1 MPRPQIVLPPTYYHD
16 HFTEML
22 AFIGRVYGPALGEAE
37 QAFIGAFGALS
48 LQAQCLYIR
57 MSNRKKAVFRLG
69 DLGYGEIPEP
79 EYALDE
85 LRRAGFAG
93 GVGEGDYRAV
103 LDDLQKPELIALAR
117 AHAAEGFRASWG
129 KPEIVAWVVA
139 RVPYDTFTA
148 NVDLTGVFLPGHRD
162 TVAFL
167 LYLYFG
173 RLPDR
178 ESGAG
183 LGGSSMTSF
192 TLRDMGL
199 MSVKARETYSARFA
213 DMAEARAGFFYS
225 RLRRELAMGA
235 DVEAIA
241 AAADAF
247 PEAPGD
253 YAGRLRDK
261 VMHAIGQY
269 FDKTGRIE
277 RAVAFY
283 DRADLFEARERSVR
297 LLHAAGDLAAVTARL
312 DRMLDAPAHDEEHI
326 FAGDFYQRKFGARRT
341 GIYTELLRGAATITA
356 DDVYRG
362 HPEYAAIRH
371 FEAEGWS
378 GHHTENGLW
387 PALFGLLF
395 WDELFESGELSSGF
409 DLVPQCLRDRTFH
422 VKFADAVEMKLEAV
436 ARGEAGPLVERTVRR
451 RKGELNG
458 LFVWLDGINALM
470 QAFLRAAP
478 PAAVRDVLRLISQD
492 VHGLRDGF
500 PDLLLMGEA
509 GVRFVEIK
517 AEGDVV
523 RRHQLA
529 RMTLLRGVGFQAD
542 ICRVR
547 YAVDPDLTYVVV
559 DVETTGGR
567 APNDRVTEIGAVK
580 VRGGKVVDEWSSLI
594 NPQKHIPAF
603 ITQLTGIT
611 NAMVAGAPTFAE
623 IADTFEAFM
632 AGAVFVAHNVN
643 FDHGF
648 ISSEFRRLERSFR
661 FPKMCTVASMRRHYP
676 GHDSYSL
683 ANLTRA
689 YNIRLDNHHRALA
702 DARAAAELLILVNEK
717 RLSDNSEAAA

>member
-22 AFIGRVYGPALGEAE
+22 AFIGQVYGTALGEAE
-37 QAFIGAFGALS
+37 HAFIRSFAELS

-69 DLGYGEIPEP
+69 DLSYGEIPEP
-79 EYALDE
+79 AFALDE
-85 LRRAGFAG
+85 LRRAGFAR
-93 GVGEGDYRAV
+93 GVEAGDGRAV
-103 LDDLQKPELIALAR
+103 LDDLGKPELVKLAR
-117 AHAAEGFRASWG
+117 RQASDGFRATWS
-129 KPEIVAWVVA
+129 KPDIVAWIAA
-139 RVPYDTFTA
+139 RVPYA
-148 NVDLTGVFLPGHRD
+148 DLAASFDLSGCFVPGHRE

-178 ESGAG
+178 ETGAG
-183 LGGSSMTSF
+183 MTSF
-192 TLRDMGL
+192 TLRDLGL
-199 MSVKARETYSARFA
+199 VAVKARESYAARFA

-225 RLRRELAMGA
+225 RLRREMGLGA

-241 AAADAF
+241 DTAHTF
-247 PEAPGD
+247 PDAPGEF
-253 YAGRLRDK
+253 AGRLRDK
-261 VMHAIGQY
+261 VMHALGQH
-269 FDKTGRIE
+269 FDKHGNIE
-277 RAVAFY
+277 RAVDFY
-283 DRADLFEARERSVR
+283 DRADLFEARERVVR
-297 LLHAAGDLAAVTARL
+297 LLHAAGDMAAVTARL
-312 DRMLDAPAHDEEHI
+312 DRMLEAPAHDEEHI
-326 FAGDFYQRKFGARRT
+326 FASDFYQRKFGAKRT
-341 GIYTELLRGAATITA
+341 GVFTELLREAQTITA

-362 HPEYAAIRH
+362 HPEYAAIAH
-371 FEAEGWS
+371 FEARGWA
-378 GHHTENGLW
+378 GFHTENGLW

-409 DLVPQCLRDRTFH
+409 DLVPHCLRDRSFH
-422 VKFADAVEMKLEAV
+422 VKFAAEVETRLDAV
-436 ARGEAGPLVERTVRR
+436 ARGEAGPLVESTVRR
-451 RKGELNG
+451 RNGELNG
-458 LFVWLDGINALM
+458 LFQWFDGINALM

-478 PAAVRDVLRLISQD
+478 PAAVREVLGHISRDVY
-492 VHGLRDGF
+492 GLRDGF
-500 PDLLLMGEA
+500 PDLLLMGEG

-523 RRHQLA
+523 RRNQMA
-529 RMTLLRGVGFQAD
+529 RMTLLKNAGFAAD

-547 YAVDPDLTYVVV
+547 YAVDPDQTYVVV

-567 APNDRVTEIGAVK
+567 APFDRVTEIGAVK
-580 VRGGKVVDEWSSLI
+580 VRGGQVIDEWSSLI
-594 NPQKHIPAF
+594 NPQKSIPAF

-611 NAMVAGAPTFAE
+611 NAMVADAPVFAE
-623 IADTFEAFM
+623 VADTFEAFM

-648 ISSEFRRLERSFR
+648 ISSEFRRLERPFR

-689 YNIRLDNHHRALA
+689 YNIRLDNHHRALD
-702 DARAAAELLILVNEK
+702 DAKAAAELLKMINEK
-717 RLSDNSEAAA
+717 RLAA

>member
-1 MPRPQIVLPPTYYHD
+1 MPRPQIILPPTYYHD

-22 AFIGRVYGPALGEAE
+22 AFIGQVYGPALGAQER
-37 QAFIGAFGALS
+37 AFIAAFTDLN

-69 DLGYGEIPEP
+69 DLSYGEIPEP
-79 EYALDE
+79 ELALDD
-85 LRRAGFAG
+85 LRRAGFAR
-93 GVGEGDYRAV
+93 GVGAGDYRAL
-103 LDDLQKPELIALAR
+103 LDDLQKPELVAVAR
-117 AHAAEGFRASWG
+117 AHAAEGFRATWS
-129 KPEIVAWVVA
+129 KSDIAAWVAA
-139 RVPYDTFTA
+139 RVPYAHLAET
-148 NVDLTGVFLPGHRD
+148 VDLTGVFLPGHRE

-173 RLPDR
+173 RLSDR
-178 ESGAG
+178 ETGTG
-183 LGGSSMTSF
+183 MTGF

-199 MSVKARETYSARFA
+199 IAVKARETYAARFA

-225 RLRRELAMGA
+225 RLRRELGQGG
-235 DVEAIA
+235 DIETI
-241 AAADAF
+241 ADAVETF
-247 PEAPGD
+247 PEAPGEF
-253 YAGRLRDK
+253 AGRLRDK

-269 FDKTGRIE
+269 FDKRGNVA
-277 RAVAFY
+277 RAVEFY
-283 DRADLFEARERSVR
+283 DRADLFEARERTVR
-297 LLHAAGDLAAVTARL
+297 LLHGAGDLSAVTARL

-326 FAGDFYQRKFGARRT
+326 FASDFYQRKFGAKRT
-341 GIYTELLRGAATITA
+341 GVFTELLRNAATITA

-371 FEAEGWS
+371 FEAEGWA
-378 GHHTENGLW
+378 GYHTENGLW

-422 VKFADAVEMKLEAV
+422 VKFADAVEAGIDAV
-436 ARGEAGPLVERTVRR
+436 ARGEAGPLIERTARR
-451 RKGELNG
+451 RNGELNG
-458 LFVWLDGINALM
+458 LFMWFDGINALM
-470 QAFLRAAP
+470 QAFLKAAP
-478 PAAVRDVLRLISQD
+478 PDAVAAVLRHISRDVY
-492 VHGLRDGF
+492 GLRDGF
-500 PDLLLMGEA
+500 PDLLLMGEG

-523 RRHQLA
+523 RRNQMA
-529 RMTLLRGVGFQAD
+529 RLTLLKGAGFAAD

-547 YAVDPDLTYVVV
+547 YAVDPDQTYVVV

-580 VRGGKVVDEWSSLI
+580 VKGGRVIDEWSSLI

-623 IADTFEAFM
+623 VADAFEAFL
-632 AGAVFVAHNVN
+632 AGSVFVAHNVN

-648 ISSEFRRLERSFR
+648 ISSEFRRLERPFR

-683 ANLTRA
+683 ANLTRT

-717 RLSDNSEAAA
+717 RLLQAA

>member
-22 AFIGRVYGPALGEAE
+22 AFIGQVYGPALGAEE
-37 QAFIGAFGALS
+37 QAFIEAFGRLS

-69 DLGYGEIPEP
+69 DLRYGEIPEP

-85 LRRAGFAG
+85 LRHAGFAC
-93 GVGEGDYRAV
+93 GVGEGDYRAL
-103 LDDLQKPELIALAR
+103 LDDLQKAELTAVAK
-117 AHAAEGFRASWG
+117 AHAPEGFRASWG
-129 KPEIVAWVVA
+129 KPEVVAWVAA
-139 RVPYDTFTA
+139 RVPYDLFA
-148 NVDLTGVFLPGHRD
+148 AGVDLSGVFLPGHRD

-178 ESGAG
+178 EGGAG
-183 LGGSSMTSF
+183 MISF

-199 MSVKARETYSARFA
+199 MSVKARESYAARFT

-235 DVEAIA
+235 DVDAIA
-241 AAADAF
+241 DAVDTF
-247 PEAPGD
+247 PEARGD

-269 FDKTGRIE
+269 FDKNGNMA
-277 RAVAFY
+277 RAIAFY

-297 LLHAAGDLAAVTARL
+297 LLHGAGDFAAVTARL
-312 DRMLDAPAHDEEHI
+312 DLMLDAPAHDEEHI
-326 FAGDFYQRKFGARRT
+326 FASDFYQRKFGAKRT
-341 GIYTELLRGAATITA
+341 GIYTELLRGAETITA

-371 FEAEGWS
+371 FETRGWT
-378 GHHTENGLW
+378 GHHVENGLW

-422 VKFADAVEMKLEAV
+422 TKFAGALDAGLDAV

-451 RKGELNG
+451 RNGELNG
-458 LFVWLDGINALM
+458 LFGWFEGINALM
-470 QAFLRAAP
+470 QAFLRVAP
-478 PAAVRDVLRLISQD
+478 PAAVRDVLRHISRD
-492 VHGLRDGF
+492 VHGLHDGF
-500 PDLLLMGEA
+500 PDLLLIGEG

-523 RRHQLA
+523 RRNQLA
-529 RMTLLRGVGFQAD
+529 RMTLLQGVGFQAD

-547 YAVDPDLTYVVV
+547 YAVDPDQTYVVV

-580 VRGGKVVDEWSSLI
+580 VRGGRIIDEWSSLI
-594 NPQKHIPAF
+594 NPQRHIPAF

-623 IADTFEAFM
+623 IADSFEAFLS
-632 AGAVFVAHNVN
+632 GAVFVAHNVN

-648 ISSEFRRLERSFR
+648 ISSEFRRLERPFR

-683 ANLTRA
+683 AALTRA
-689 YNIRLDNHHRALA
+689 YSIRLDNHHRALA

-717 RLSDNSEAAA
+717 RLAGDSEAAA

>member
-22 AFIGRVYGPALGEAE
+22 AFIGQVYGPALGEAE
-37 QAFIGAFGALS
+37 RVFITDFGRLS

-69 DLGYGEIPEP
+69 DLSYGEIPEP

-85 LRRAGFAG
+85 LRDTGFAR
-93 GVGEGDYRAV
+93 GVGEGDYRAL
-103 LDDLQKPELIALAR
+103 LDDFGKPELVKLAR
-117 AHAAEGFRASWG
+117 RRAPEGFRATWA
-129 KPEIVAWVVA
+129 KPEIVAWIA
-139 RVPYDTFTA
+139 TRMPYDIFTES
-148 NVDLTGVFLPGHRD
+148 VDLASLFLPGHRD

-178 ESGAG
+178 E
-183 LGGSSMTSF
+183 GGSGMISF

-199 MSVKARETYSARFA
+199 MSVKARETYAARFT

-225 RLRRELAMGA
+225 GLRRELGQGG
-235 DVEAIA
+235 DVEAVA
-241 AAADAF
+241 ARVDSF
-247 PEAPGD
+247 PEATGEF
-253 YAGRLRDK
+253 AGRLRDK

-269 FDKTGRIE
+269 FDKRGNGE
-277 RAVAFY
+277 RAIEFY
-283 DRADLFEARERSVR
+283 DRADLFEARERCVR
-297 LLHAAGDLAAVTARL
+297 LLHAAGDLSAVTQRL

-326 FAGDFYQRKFGARRT
+326 FASDFYQRKFGAKRT
-341 GIYTELLRGAATITA
+341 GIFTEWLRGAETITV

-371 FEAEGWS
+371 FEAQGRS
-378 GHHTENGLW
+378 SFHTENGLW
-387 PALFGLLF
+387 PALFALLF

-422 VKFADAVEMKLEAV
+422 LKFADVVEAKLETI
-436 ARGEAGPLVERTVRR
+436 ARGEAGPLIERTVRR
-451 RKGELNG
+451 RSGELNG
-458 LFVWLDGINALM
+458 LFQWFDGINALM
-470 QAFLRAAP
+470 RAFLRSAP
-478 PAAVRDVLRLISQD
+478 PAAVRDVLRHISQD
-492 VHGLRDGF
+492 VYALRDGF
-500 PDLLLMGEA
+500 PDLLVMGDDE
-509 GVRFVEIK
+509 VRFVEIK

-523 RRHQLA
+523 RRNQLA
-529 RMTLLRGVGFQAD
+529 RMTLLKAAGFPAD

-547 YAVDPDLTYVVV
+547 YAVDPDQTYVVV

-567 APNDRVTEIGAVK
+567 PPNDRVTEIGAVK
-580 VRGGKVVDEWSSLI
+580 VRGGKVIDEWSSLI

-603 ITQLTGIT
+603 ITGLTGIT
-611 NAMVAGAPTFAE
+611 NAMVADAPVFAE
-623 IADTFEAFM
+623 VADTFGAFM

-648 ISSEFRRLERSFR
+648 ISSEFRRLEKPFR
-661 FPKMCTVASMRRHYP
+661 YPKLCTVASMRRHYP
-676 GHDSYSL
+676 GHDSYGL
-683 ANLTRA
+683 AALTRA
-689 YNIRLDNHHRALA
+689 YDIRLDNHHRALA
-702 DARAAAELLILVNEK
+702 DARAAAELLIMVNEK
-717 RLSDNSEAAA
+717 RLHQAAAA

>member
-22 AFIGRVYGPALGEAE
+22 AFIGQVYGGALGEAE
-37 QAFIGAFGALS
+37 HAFMRAFDGLS
-48 LQAQCLYIR
+48 LPAQCLYIR

-69 DLGYGEIPEP
+69 DLTYGEIPEP
-79 EYALDE
+79 EMALEE
-85 LRRAGFAG
+85 LRQTGFAR
-93 GVGEGDYRAV
+93 GVGAEDYRGL
-103 LDDLQKPELIALAR
+103 LDDLQKSELVAVAR
-117 AHAAEGFRASWG
+117 AHAADGFRASWG
-129 KPEIVAWVVA
+129 KPQVVAWIA
-139 RVPYDTFTA
+139 GRVPYEVF
-148 NVDLTGVFLPGHRD
+148 VESLDLSGVFVPGHRD

-178 ESGAG
+178 ETGAG
-183 LGGSSMTSF
+183 MTGF
-192 TLRDMGL
+192 ALRDLGL
-199 MSVKARETYSARFA
+199 ISTKARETYSARFS

-225 RLRRELAMGA
+225 RLRRELGLGA
-235 DVEAIA
+235 DIDVIA
-241 AAADAF
+241 AQADTF
-247 PEAPGD
+247 PDAPGEF
-253 YAGRLRDK
+253 AGRLRDK

-269 FDKTGRIE
+269 FEKGGNVQ
-277 RAVAFY
+277 RAVDFY
-283 DRADLFEARERSVR
+283 DRADLFESRERVVR
-297 LLHAAGDLAAVTARL
+297 LLHGAGDLAAVTMRL

-326 FAGDFYQRKFGARRT
+326 FASDFYQRKFGARRT
-341 GIYTELLRGAATITA
+341 GVFTEWLRGAETITA
-356 DDVYRG
+356 DDLYRG
-362 HPEYAAIRH
+362 HPEYAAIHH

-378 GHHTENGLW
+378 GFHTENGLW

-395 WDELFESGELSSGF
+395 WDELFESGELASGF
-409 DLVPQCLRDRTFH
+409 DLVPHCLRDRTFH
-422 VKFADAVEMKLEAV
+422 IKFAAEVEARLDAVG
-436 ARGEAGPLVERTVRR
+436 RGEAGPVVERTVRR
-451 RKGELNG
+451 RNGELNG
-458 LFVWLDGINALM
+458 LFQWFDGINALM

-478 PAAVRDVLRLISQD
+478 PLAVREVLSHISRDVY
-492 VHGLRDGF
+492 GLRDGF
-500 PDLLLMGEA
+500 PDLLLIGEG

-523 RRHQLA
+523 RRNQLA
-529 RMTLLRGVGFQAD
+529 RLTLLKAAGFEAE

-547 YAVDPDLTYVVV
+547 YAVDPDQTYVVV

-580 VRGGKVVDEWSSLI
+580 VRGGKVIDEWSSLV

-603 ITQLTGIT
+603 ITQLTGIS
-611 NAMVAGAPTFAE
+611 NAMVADAPVFAE
-623 IADTFEAFM
+623 VADTFEAFM

-648 ISSEFRRLERSFR
+648 ISSEFRRLERPFR

-683 ANLTRA
+683 ANLTRT

-702 DARAAAELLILVNEK
+702 DARAAAELLLLVNEK
-717 RLSDNSEAAA
+717 RLLQAA